1 MPNPS
6 SFCSQF
12 GCPFPFSV
20 SVLHQN
26 NPRGPPPV
34 CPRSQSDLLVSAQT
48 SYHSVHACSNTFE
61 TDPADNLMR
70 RITARV
76 TTTLSP
82 FSFVRGCTE
91 FTWILPATRPFPAPR
106 VAIPSATHITD
117 YARLPASPPLFP
129 IPPTTTL
136 IVHVSPETLLFS
148 TTQALSAPSLVCP
161 SPTLST

>member
-1 MPNPS
+1 MPV
-6 SFCSQF
+6 
-12 GCPFPFSV
+12 PFLRLGSPPKQS
-20 SVLHQN
+20 
-26 NPRGPPPV
+26 PGPPPV